1 MYQEEERQRG
11 REVATWT
18 HRACQA
24 SVTVKSILAP
34 GRGGGRTPT
43 PMMLDES
50 EEGAGEEDGEADG
63 RTEKEREHGAGISA
77 ASGAAAGVDPPPPAP
92 QATEQDDQPA
102 APRGRAVHHLFPK
115 WRGDDPP
122 TDLEEDLEAG
132 FMGTSLQPAG
142 DGARVGR
149 PGQLGRARA

>member
-1 MYQEEERQRG
+1 
-11 REVATWT
+11 
-18 HRACQA
+18 
-24 SVTVKSILAP
+24 
-34 GRGGGRTPT
+34 
-43 PMMLDES
+43 MMLDES

-132 FMGTSLQPAG
+132 FMGLPFNQPETEHEWE
-142 DGARVGR
+142 DQVNWDELERETVD
-149 PGQLGRARA
+149 